1 MKRLCQMHF
10 AAGAVRVYP
19 GVHSGPDVL
28 SSPDEIGKLDDLPLD
43 PRHWSFIAAHLF
55 GTARMSASGSD
66 GVVGWDGAVHGTQ
79 RLWVVDASII
89 PGNLGV
95 NPQHTIM
102 ALAMELGQKLA

>member
-1 MKRLCQMHF
+1 
-10 AAGAVRVYP
+10 VYP
-19 GVHSGPDVL
+19 GVHSGPDEL
-28 SSPDEIGKLDDLPLD
+28 TSPDEIGKLDELPLD

-55 GTARMSASGSD
+55 GTCRMAPSASA
-66 GVVGWDGAVHGTQ
+66 GVVGWDGAVHGVQ

-102 ALAMELGQKLA
+102 ALAMELARRIA